1 VEHIHR
7 LLKGKTQANSQVG
20 VTTTVYTTAILEYLM
35 VEVFTLAGDASKD
48 LKVKR
53 IIPCHLQLAIYGDSQ

>member
-35 VEVFTLAGDASKD
+35 VEVFTLAGNASKD

-53 IIPCHLQLAIYGDSQ
+53 IIPCHLQLAIHGDSQ